1 MKSQELRRSF
11 IDFFVKQHQHTEVPS
26 SPVVPLNDPS
36 LLFTNAGM
44 NQFKP
49 VFLDQAE
56 PVSPRVVNSQ
66 KCIRVSGKHN
76 DLEEVGKDDY
86 HHTFFEM
93 LGNWSFGDYYKGEAI
108 EWAWDLLTREWGL
121 SKDRL
126 FATVY
131 HEDDESYK
139 LWKKISGLPSSRILR
154 FGEKDNFWEMGNTGP
169 CGPCSEIHYYRGSM
183 NEGIDAGLVNA
194 GDSRYIELW
203 NLVFMQYFR
212 DEEGILHPL
221 SKKHVDTGAGF
232 ERLLCTLNGLQSNY
246 ETDIFQEVIRDIESR
261 SGKSYDG
268 GPAGMPHRVIADH
281 LRMLS
286 FSIAD
291 GALPSNDGRGYV
303 LRRIL
308 RRAARYG
315 KKIGLNGPFIHAL
328 VPQLIR
334 TMGDAYPELVKHGEQ
349 ITAVIRNEEES
360 FLQTLDRGLAI
371 FEDLVLKA
379 NKKGLKT
386 LPGKDVFKLYD
397 TFGFPVDLTRLLAE
411 EKGFFIDE
419 EAFNQHMAKQKA
431 RARASGQFKDVSNK
445 PLEWKSFAPKRD
457 QSDKT
462 EFVGYER
469 LSCQAKLL
477 KAAHAKGQTYLIF
490 DKTPFYAESGGQIGD
505 TGIVVFDKKEY
516 PITDTRKEGSRFIHI
531 VDKKIPLNHLSE
543 TATLQVVEARRLDT
557 ARNHT
562 GTHLLHAALRN
573 VLGSHVRQ
581 AGSYVG
587 PDNLRFDFNHP
598 RKVSPDE
605 LKKIQSLVN
614 EAILHNTPL
623 TVKYMSYQDAVDKGA
638 MALFGEK
645 YGQEVR
651 TIKIGDVSFELCG
664 GTHVQATGD
673 IGYFIILNESSI
685 ASGVRRIEAVTG
697 HKAREYLSRW
707 QDIVENL
714 SIRLKTEDTSILSKI
729 DDLME
734 QLKILEKERD
744 ELKARLLTD
753 SVEDYLKNPE
763 YAEEIPVYTAVVDVD
778 SMNSLKHL
786 GDRAREKLKTGVVLF
801 ATQNNQTSQ
810 VLCMVTDDLVQ
821 KGVHA
826 GNIVKKIGQELGGGG
841 GGRPHMATAGGKSS
855 TDLAAVLK
863 QAVMYVKR
871 SR

>member
-1 MKSQELRRSF
+1 MHTSYIYNSDDQLKGYSDIMKSQELRRSF
-11 IDFFVKQHQHTEVPS
+11 IDFFVRQHQHTEVPS

-93 LGNWSFGDYYKGEAI
+93 LGNWSFGDYYKAEAI
-108 EWAWDLLTREWGL
+108 AWAWDLLTKEWGF

-131 HEDDESYK
+131 HEDDESYE

-169 CGPCSEIHYYRGSM
+169 CGPCSEIHYFRGSM
-183 NEGIDAGLVNA
+183 KDGIDTGLVNA
-194 GDSRYIELW
+194 GDPRYIELW

-212 DEEGILHPL
+212 DEKGILHPL

-246 ETDIFQEVIRDIESR
+246 ETDLFLDIIREIEFK
-261 SGKSYDG
+261 SGKPYDE
-268 GPAGMPHRVIADH
+268 GPGGMPHRVIADH

-291 GALPSNDGRGYV
+291 GALPSNEGRGYV

-315 KKIGLNGPFIHAL
+315 KKIGLNAPFIHSL
-328 VPQLIR
+328 VPLLIR
-334 TMGDAYPELVKHGEQ
+334 TMGEAFPELEKHSEQ

-371 FEDLVLKA
+371 FEDIVLKA

-386 LPGKDVFKLYD
+386 LPGDDVFKLYD
-397 TFGFPVDLTRLLAE
+397 TFGFPVDLTRLLAG
-411 EKGFFIDE
+411 EKGFTIDE
-419 EAFNQHMAKQKA
+419 DAFNQHMARQKK
-431 RARASGQFKDVSNK
+431 RARASGQFKNVSNR
-445 PLEWKSFAPKRD
+445 PVEWKTFA
-457 QSDKT
+457 SDADMDET
-462 EFVGYER
+462 EFVGYESLTCR
-469 LSCQAKLL
+469 ARLL
-477 KAAHAKGQTYLIF
+477 KAAHAKGQTHLIF

-505 TGIVVFDKKEY
+505 SGIVVFNRKEY
-516 PITDTRKEGSRFIHI
+516 PVKDTRKEGKRFIHI
-531 VDKKIPLNHLSE
+531 VDETIPLEQLPK
-543 TATLQVVEARRLDT
+543 TATLQVMEARRLDT

-573 VLGSHVRQ
+573 VLGPHVRQ

-598 RKVSPDE
+598 RKVSPEE
-605 LKKIQSLVN
+605 LKKIRSLVN
-614 EAILHNTPL
+614 EAILHNIPL
-623 TVKYMSYQDAVDKGA
+623 TVKYMSYQEAVDKGA
-638 MALFGEK
+638 IALFGEK
-645 YGQEVR
+645 YGNEVR

-673 IGYFIILNESSI
+673 IGYFIILNE
-685 ASGVRRIEAVTG
+685 
-697 HKAREYLSRW
+697 
-707 QDIVENL
+707 
-714 SIRLKTEDTSILSKI
+714 
-729 DDLME
+729 
-734 QLKILEKERD
+734 
-744 ELKARLLTD
+744 
-753 SVEDYLKNPE
+753 
-763 YAEEIPVYTAVVDVD
+763 
-778 SMNSLKHL
+778 
-786 GDRAREKLKTGVVLF
+786 
-801 ATQNNQTSQ
+801 
-810 VLCMVTDDLVQ
+810 
-821 KGVHA
+821 
-826 GNIVKKIGQELGGGG
+826 
-841 GGRPHMATAGGKSS
+841 
-855 TDLAAVLK
+855 
-863 QAVMYVKR
+863 
-871 SR
+871 